1 MVRRLDDVPLGRVSK
16 VGVSREMLRPWDE
29 ET

>member
-1 MVRRLDDVPLGRVSK
+1 MEISDLGRVSK
-16 VGVSREMLRPWDE
+16 VGVSREMLPVWDV